1 VATQPADVTR
11 HAAVVLCA
19 CALALA
25 LAGPVRA
32 QVSEAQASDYS
43 ATARTASTSASES
56 NQGATTVTRSSID
69 ERLATSP
76 PDALRYEAG
85 VTIQQTAHGQ
95 ASPFVRGL
103 TGQQVVHLFDG
114 IRLNNSLYR
123 RGPNQ
128 YFFNLDTQTIAAI
141 AVLRGSSS
149 VLHGSDALGGAILVT
164 PVSPAMEADH
174 EGLSLHPELHLRLGT
189 ADVSGGARLALRG
202 QVGADTVFLL
212 GGGYF
217 DAIELESAGQ
227 VHNDGRELPTVPRLA
242 RDGRTQLGTG
252 YSEATFDARAVHR
265 LTDSL
270 QLTGALYGYR
280 QYDAPRTDQCP
291 RPGAEVGDCM
301 MIEQQFRTLAYAS
314 LQGDAGTDAR
324 DLRATLSFQQ
334 GHERRR
340 DTRLSAA
347 TEQLQV
353 DDVTTWG
360 ITASAGTRS
369 FALGDSTRLEFVYGG
384 DAYLDQIGSTAS
396 TTDTATGAKDARSR
410 GQYLTDSR
418 YVTSGVYT
426 DANLSLADDLELRAG
441 VRGALSHAHAPD
453 DPESGSRGIDRAFT
467 ALVARGGVTWN
478 VATPVSLSLN
488 VDQGFRAP
496 NLDDL
501 TSRQSVGAG
510 FQIENPALTPEHA
523 LSTELGV
530 RVTQEFVEIDAW
542 VYWTALSNAILRAS
556 RDPSDCPS
564 DTPQCMTAASQLT
577 LVNAD
582 DNANILG
589 AESRVTLKLMS
600 SLSLRATFAYAYG
613 EAPNTAAPSPE
624 MPSPP
629 ARVALSRIPPMN
641 GTVELRHQVAATGLY
656 GAVAARWAAAQTR
669 LAPTDATDP
678 RFPPGGTPAYAVF
691 ELRAGYRF
699 AEHLRLSIA
708 LDNIFDSAYRIHGSS
723 VNGAARNLKVSL
735 SAVW

>member
-1 VATQPADVTR
+1 MRFPSVRSA
-11 HAAVVLCA
+11 HAAVVLFS
-19 CALALA
+19 CALGV
-25 LAGPVRA
+25 AGSVHG
-32 QVSEAQASDYS
+32 QASEPQVADYS
-43 ATARTASTSASES
+43 ATATTASTSARES

-85 VTIQQTAHGQ
+85 VTVQQTAHGQ

-141 AVLRGSSS
+141 TVLRGSSS
-149 VLHGSDALGGAILVT
+149 VLHGSDAMGGAILVS
-164 PVSPAMEADH
+164 PVSPALEADH
-174 EGLSLHPELHLRLGT
+174 EGLSIHPELNLRLGT

-202 QVGADTVFLL
+202 QVGADTAFLL
-212 GGGYF
+212 GIGYF
-217 DAIELESAGQ
+217 DAIELEGAGQ
-227 VHNDGRELPTVPRLA
+227 VRNTGRELPTVPRLA

-252 YSEATFDARAVHR
+252 YSEATFDARVVHR
-265 LTDSL
+265 VTDSL

-291 RPGAEVGDCM
+291 RPGAEIGDCM
-301 MIEQQFRTLAYAS
+301 LIEQQFRTLAYAS

-324 DLRATLSFQQ
+324 DLRATLSFQR

-340 DTRLSAA
+340 DTRLAAA
-347 TEQLQV
+347 TEQVQV

-384 DAYLDQIGSTAS
+384 DAYVDQIGSTAS
-396 TTDTATGAKDARSR
+396 TTATDTGVTEARSR
-410 GQYLTDSR
+410 GQYLSDSR

-426 DANLSLADDLELRAG
+426 DAVASFAGDVELRAG

-453 DPESGSRGIDRAFT
+453 DPESGSRGLDRAFT

-478 VATPVSLSLN
+478 VSTPLSLSLN

-510 FQIENPALTPEHA
+510 FQIENPALTPEQA
-523 LSTELGV
+523 LSTELGA
-530 RVTQEFVEIDAW
+530 RVNQGFVEIDAW
-542 VYWTALSNAILRAS
+542 LYWTALSNAILRAS

-629 ARVALSRIPPMN
+629 ARVPLSRIPPMN
-641 GTVELRHQVAATGLY
+641 GTVELRHQHTATGLY

-678 RFPPGGTPAYAVF
+678 RVPAGGTPAYAVL

-699 AEHLRLSIA
+699 AERLRFSAA
-708 LDNIFDSAYRIHGSS
+708 LDNLLDTAYRIHGSS
-723 VNGAARNLKVSL
+723 VNGAGRNVKLSL